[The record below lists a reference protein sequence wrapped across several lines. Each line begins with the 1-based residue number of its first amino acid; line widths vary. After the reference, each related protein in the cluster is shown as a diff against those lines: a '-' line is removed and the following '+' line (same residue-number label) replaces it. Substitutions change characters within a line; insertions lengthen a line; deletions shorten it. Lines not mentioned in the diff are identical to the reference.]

1 MSSQAPACWQ
11 LRVFVEPESLEA
23 FSDLLDDYSEAT
35 LFREIEEG
43 ENKGKWEL
51 EIISREMPDMAKLT
65 ASFAVMAQAM
75 GVEEPKPEV
84 TRIEN
89 KNWLKESLI
98 SFPPV
103 ELGNFYIYGSH
114 IKNPEH
120 GNKIPIRIDAATA
133 FGSGEHQTTKGCL
146 MAMQDI
152 AKRRNIQNTLDMGCG
167 SGILSVAAAKLW
179 PTEVFGVDIDEESVR
194 VSNENARINGVAKRV
209 KAEAGNGYN
218 NGHVAQKGQYDLIL
232 ANILARPLVKMAKD
246 LEKNLAKDGYAV
258 LSGLL
263 NRQEKWVINAHRIV
277 GLKLVKV
284 YRINGWSALVMSR

>member
-11 LRVFVEPESLEA
+11 LKIFVEAEALEA

-65 ASFAVMAQAM
+65 ASFAVLSQAM
-75 GVEEPKPEV
+75 GAEEPKPEL
-84 TRIEN
+84 TRVEN

-114 IKNPEH
+114 IKDPEH

-146 MAMQDI
+146 LAMQDI
-152 AKRRNIQNTLDMGCG
+152 SKRKNVKNALDMGCG

-179 PTEVFGVDIDEESVR
+179 PVDVFGVDIDEESVR
-194 VSNENARINGVAKRV
+194 VSNENAKINGVAKRV

-218 NGHVAQKGQYDLIL
+218 NGHVAQKGPYDLIL
-232 ANILARPLVKMAKD
+232 ANILARPLVKMARD
-246 LEKNLAKDGYAV
+246 LEKNLAQDGVAV

-263 NRQEKWVINAHRIV
+263 NRQEQWVINAHRTV